1 MIRVPARQDREP
13 ATQPSESAGSRP
25 TPDRAGTIPERM
37 AYLFDTVRGSNG
49 EHHTPAQVAGWI
61 TDNGGKISAVYIR
74 KILSGERQTPGANY
88 LKPIAQYFRVSPS
101 FFYDDDPDPI
111 DGLEQHLLILIRA
124 PEYLSVLER
133 YHALTPDLR
142 EIVSSVMDNLVQSV
156 QLSNTS
162 R

>member
-1 MIRVPARQDREP
+1 
-13 ATQPSESAGSRP
+13 
-25 TPDRAGTIPERM
+25 M